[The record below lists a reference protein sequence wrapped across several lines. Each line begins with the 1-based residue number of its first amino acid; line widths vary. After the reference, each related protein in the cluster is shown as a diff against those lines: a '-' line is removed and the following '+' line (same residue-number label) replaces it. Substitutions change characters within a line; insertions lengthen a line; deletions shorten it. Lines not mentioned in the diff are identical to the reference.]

1 MSTVTTDAILLRT
14 HPYSESSR
22 ILRFLTRE
30 LGLVSVMAKGVRRG
44 ASRGYGGAGA
54 FSEGVAVFL
63 YRETRDLQT
72 LREFA
77 PVNSRFGLAR
87 DVPRLAGASAAAELV
102 LRHTLQ
108 EPHPELYRTISAGL
122 DRLEAAAPR
131 EVLAQVLAL
140 AWNIVHTL
148 GFGPE
153 LGFCLRCGRSLD
165 ADEMGWFEM
174 RAGGVGGACCDPSG
188 GSRRIGPQARK
199 QLKRL
204 LAGDPPGSLR
214 GRRAHIS
221 LLRDFTSYH
230 VLGGDRLSS
239 LRFLEP
245 GLAGQGD
252 GPGH

>member
-1 MSTVTTDAILLRT
+1 MSTVTTEAILLRT

-54 FSEGVAVFL
+54 FSEGVAVL
-63 YRETRDLQT
+63 VCRETRDLQA

-77 PVNSRFGLAR
+77 PANSRFGLAR
-87 DVPRLAGASAAAELV
+87 DVSRLAGASAAAELV

-108 EPHPELYRTISAGL
+108 EPHPELYRAISTGL
-122 DRLEAAAPR
+122 DRLEAASPG
-131 EVLAQVLAL
+131 EVLAHVLAL
-140 AWNIVHTL
+140 AWNIVQTL

-153 LGFCLRCGRSLD
+153 LVVCLRCGRSLEP
-165 ADEMGWFEM
+165 DEMGWFGM

-188 GSRRIGPQARK
+188 GSRRIGPQARE
-199 QLKRL
+199 QLKQL
-204 LAGDPPGSLR
+204 LAGDAPGTLR

-221 LLRDFTSYH
+221 LLGDFTSYH
-230 VLGGDRLSS
+230 MLGGDRLSS

-245 GLAGQGD
+245 GFADQVD
-252 GPGH
+252 GHRH

>member
-1 MSTVTTDAILLRT
+1 MSAVKTEAILLRT

-22 ILRFLTRE
+22 ILRFFTLE
-30 LGLVSVMAKGVRRG
+30 LGLVSVIAKGGQRG

-54 FSEGVAVFL
+54 FSEGIAVFVF
-63 YRETRDLQT
+63 RESRDLQT

-87 DVPRLAGASAAAELV
+87 DVSRLAGASAAAELV
-102 LRHTLQ
+102 LRHTWQ
-108 EPHPELYRTISAGL
+108 EPNAGLYRAISRGL
-122 DRLEAAAPR
+122 DRLEAAPPE
-131 EVLAQVLAL
+131 EVLAQVLAM
-140 AWNIVHTL
+140 AWTIVHTL

-153 LGFCLRCGRSLD
+153 LAACLCCGRPLD
-165 ADEMGWFEM
+165 AEEMGWFEM
-174 RAGGVGGACCDPSG
+174 QAGGVGGSCCPSWG
-188 GSRRIGPQARK
+188 GSRRIGPHARE

-204 LAGDPPGSLR
+204 LAGDAPSELR

-230 VLGGDRLSS
+230 MLGGDRLSS

-245 GLAGQGD
+245 DLASRGD
-252 GPGH
+252 GPRH